1 MRLRATGT
9 MIRMVSQRR
18 QISHRYNHAPSLH
31 TRCFNTNSMH
41 VLFEDDGQ
49 LKAGTVLADHE
60 QSLQVEAVSGKRV
73 KIKATSVLLRFESP
87 APGEALG
94 DAQKL
99 AADLDANFLWEAVGD
114 GEFGFDDLAR
124 EYYGASPSPSPAQ
137 SAAVAL
143 LLASSP
149 MHFYR
154 KGKGRYRKAPT
165 DALKA
170 ALASVERK
178 KREAAQTDEWAAAL
192 TRCDLPDALR
202 AKLAMLLYKPDKN
215 TLEWKALARTCDATR
230 KSPVGL
236 LADCGA
242 IPSTHEYHFNRFV
255 AEAFPKGIAFPSEI
269 ANAPL
274 PDLPVADVRAFSID
288 DATTTEIDYAFSVTA
303 RTDARTRVRNL

>member
-1 MRLRATGT
+1 
-9 MIRMVSQRR
+9 
-18 QISHRYNHAPSLH
+18 
-31 TRCFNTNSMH
+31 MH

-73 KIKATSVLLRFESP
+73 KIKATSVLLRFTSP
-87 APGEALG
+87 APAEALG

-154 KGKGRYRKAPT
+154 KGKGRYRKAPPE
-165 DALKA
+165 ALKA
-170 ALASVERK
+170 ALASIERK
-178 KREAAQTDEWAAAL
+178 QREATQTDEWVTAL
-192 TRCDLPDALR
+192 TQRLVPEPLR
-202 AKLAMLLYKPDKN
+202 AKLSMLLYKPDKN
-215 TLEWKALARTCDATR
+215 TLEWKALARACEALR
-230 KSPVGL
+230 KSPVEL
-236 LADCGA
+236 LAECGA

-255 AEAFPKGIAFPSEI
+255 AEAFPKGIAFPAEI
-269 ANAPL
+269 AGPPI

-288 DATTTEIDYAFSVTA
+288 DATTTEIDDAFSVTA
-303 RTDARTRVRNL
+303 LPNAHFRVGIHIACPALVIARGSPPDTVA